1 MTINWEWSGKRAKK
15 LGIVLLI
22 GVDIHY
28 LFPDMFVYV
37 SGLMM
42 FILGFKCE
50 LGRIKF
56 K

>member
-1 MTINWEWSGKRAKK
+1 M
-15 LGIVLLI
+15 LGILVLI

-37 SGLMM
+37 GSVTI
-42 FILGFKCE
+42 FVLGFKCE
-50 LGRIKF
+50 VGRIKF